1 MKKLHTL
8 HNYAAKLTNFVG
20 RYIRTCVDMCKA
32 LDIYAAVMRN
42 HGMEVWSSLF
52 SFVETEGLSPQNQ
65 NLPCKRPPVTDIPE
79 KSWHIFL
86 VAKKAW
92 NAIVSFWCMHYQLR
106 DTERH
111 ESMHVNILLMT
122 KYTIQNVLMDVK
134 KNAQNDMVS
143 KHCILERSAA
153 AGFGNAMNM
162 ETGNDFGED
171 LAYCYASDDTDKY
184 LHWMGTKSDGLEQS
198 AVSSVLLPGWTVQ
211 TTLEKFLVVLDRLIR
226 VQDKERSRSYARLSA
241 KLESYKTLSR
251 QRRMR
256 SCKKRSR
263 EEMCSEDGCVLEE
276 CDDEMLAL
284 PWPTFTLQD
293 INLIGLVTQGL
304 GMPLWKQFVF
314 ECMVGNEDDREAA
327 CPLFPWDEVHHTD
340 CGGGIKINWV
350 DQYLANSFRSFSFSI
365 CHFVTHGCEPTV
377 HDVMHGFYGH
387 GMYGASKYTPSN
399 GNQLSRL
406 VFGLPAIQTV
416 LHGSCSHMLPGM
428 HTTFADHFLHSFQ
441 QVAVDKIASELFDV
455 KTVLALDCVE
465 NAKNKLRGLS
475 SNTHQGHQYDLQNPR
490 LFLLPSLIC
499 ILHNIENIASHQGKR
514 EVQRILNMREI
525 TKLLTDYPSKVATVI
540 AFNALAKT
548 DVKNDLKKDGKK
560 DVKKDAEKHGEKDA
574 LNNAGNDAVND
585 DENDGKHKMQQQGDQ
600 ACQNAA
606 VTVLQKKI
614 MENPEFN
621 TEEMFAQEME
631 KLLVQLSERFCLVYT
646 NVLRPTAI
654 RAHLQSECDVAYDSI
669 RGKFV
674 HERERFNEK
683 IVDVQ
688 HIQDL
693 LQAKR
698 DFVKAFVSF
707 LFDFDGLVRMINE
720 AISKTRLVAIEHMLQ
735 DRNTSYAR

>member
-1 MKKLHTL
+1 
-8 HNYAAKLTNFVG
+8 
-20 RYIRTCVDMCKA
+20 
-32 LDIYAAVMRN
+32 
-42 HGMEVWSSLF
+42 
-52 SFVETEGLSPQNQ
+52 
-65 NLPCKRPPVTDIPE
+65 
-79 KSWHIFL
+79 
-86 VAKKAW
+86 
-92 NAIVSFWCMHYQLR
+92 
-106 DTERH
+106 
-111 ESMHVNILLMT
+111 
-122 KYTIQNVLMDVK
+122 
-134 KNAQNDMVS
+134 
-143 KHCILERSAA
+143 
-153 AGFGNAMNM
+153 
-162 ETGNDFGED
+162 
-171 LAYCYASDDTDKY
+171 
-184 LHWMGTKSDGLEQS
+184 
-198 AVSSVLLPGWTVQ
+198 
-211 TTLEKFLVVLDRLIR
+211 
-226 VQDKERSRSYARLSA
+226 
-241 KLESYKTLSR
+241 
-251 QRRMR
+251 
-256 SCKKRSR
+256 
-263 EEMCSEDGCVLEE
+263 
-276 CDDEMLAL
+276 
-284 PWPTFTLQD
+284 
-293 INLIGLVTQGL
+293 
-304 GMPLWKQFVF
+304 
-314 ECMVGNEDDREAA
+314 
-327 CPLFPWDEVHHTD
+327 
-340 CGGGIKINWV
+340 
-350 DQYLANSFRSFSFSI
+350 
-365 CHFVTHGCEPTV
+365 
-377 HDVMHGFYGH
+377 
-387 GMYGASKYTPSN
+387 
-399 GNQLSRL
+399 
-406 VFGLPAIQTV
+406 
-416 LHGSCSHMLPGM
+416 MLPGM